1 MYAILLMKSL
11 ATGSSSLTVFVSYI
25 PSLYF
30 LLSTFIPHLLRF
42 FYRNSRQDLSRLI
55 LALAAYVCRKHVRA
69 KMMCWHHYEIFWLVP

>member
-42 FYRNSRQDLSRLI
+42 FLSKLSSGPFEVNFGSRYL
-55 LALAAYVCRKHVRA
+55 C
-69 KMMCWHHYEIFWLVP
+69 VPETCTC